1 MSDVS
6 PHLRLYERLPQT
18 ERVPSDVKTMFL
30 QIDHAAVLPDECM
43 PESGIREYAVT
54 GQSGGS

>member
-1 MSDVS
+1 MGRYLGRSN
-6 PHLRLYERLPQT
+6 ET
-18 ERVPSDVKTMFL
+18 ERGTSEVKAMFL